1 MDTAYIQDAQS
12 GREFITSASIHV
24 NANQTFNDGK
34 YGYEKLSV
42 PFVTELGRALI
53 ESEGPAGAS
62 SVPLPA
68 DQAAKRC
75 SRQPASPN
83 QDLQ

>member
-24 NANQTFNDGK
+24 NANQTFNDDK
-34 YGYEKLSV
+34 YGYETLSV

-53 ESEGPAGAS
+53 ESEGQRGLVLSRCLPTKLQSAARAS
-62 SVPLPA
+62 
-68 DQAAKRC
+68 R
-75 SRQPASPN
+75 
-83 QDLQ
+83 